1 MAVSSEVSPDADN
14 VKIVQKYYQ
23 ATDTGNLETILAT
36 LHPEF
41 KLSEVQSLPYK
52 GTWEGHKGATEFF
65 DAFMKVWEN
74 PRMEGLEFFDIGSE
88 VVVRFTLKA
97 TARNTSKEIE
107 MPITEFIKVKDG
119 KVIEILPFYQDTAKI
134 AQVIN

>member
-1 MAVSSEVSPDADN
+1 MSASSQVSSDN
-14 VKIVQKYYQ
+14 IKIVQTYYQ
-23 ATDTGNLETILAT
+23 ATNTGNLQTILDT

-41 KLSEVQSLPYK
+41 KLDEVESLPYK
-52 GTWEGHKGATEFF
+52 GIWEGHKGATEFF
-65 DAFMKVWEN
+65 DAFMKTWEN
-74 PRMEGLEFFDIGSE
+74 PVMSGLEFFDIGSE

-97 TARNTSKEIE
+97 TSRNTSKQIE

-134 AQVIN
+134 VEVIN